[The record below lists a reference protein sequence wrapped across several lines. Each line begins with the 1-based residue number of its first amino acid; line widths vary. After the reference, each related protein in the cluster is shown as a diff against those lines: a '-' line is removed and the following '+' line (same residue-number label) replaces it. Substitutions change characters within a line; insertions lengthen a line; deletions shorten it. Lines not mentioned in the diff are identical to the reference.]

1 MKKAFRAVISII
13 LVITMLTTPMFMHHS
28 FAVTDE
34 TVYSIDVIWE
44 DISFIYNQGDFEW
57 NPGSHSYD
65 VEDSTSGWDDKNGK
79 ITAINHSSL
88 AVEILVSFELAE
100 PANGTVALSIENEL
114 FILNG
119 ASGESADLSQNYA
132 ILTATGSPERE
143 GTIGKIVVSV
153 GAIEVPYD
161 REDNIIYFGEYP
173 QTLKDS
179 SVTVSD
185 SVDSRG
191 YFLGSDNA
199 YYAKLTATPCESGY
213 KFSTAATVTSGTVYY
228 FKVEPLK
235 WRVLSENNGDAL
247 LLCESIIDS
256 GRYDDASNNYEAS
269 EIRAWLNAEFY
280 NTAFNSTEKNFIQTI
295 NVDNSLSS
303 TGYSAN
309 SFVCSNTSDKV
320 YLLSYADVVN
330 TLYGFTDDASRIKT
344 PSDYALASSVWVSM
358 SNITANKG
366 NGLWMLRTPND
377 TYEHFI
383 RECNYNGEVTDG
395 GTNLSSVFY
404 GVVPAIT
411 IKL

>member
-79 ITAINHSSL
+79 ITAINHSRL

-199 YYAKLTATPCESGY
+199 YYAKLTATPYESGY

>member
-199 YYAKLTATPCESGY
+199 YYAKLTATPYESGY
-213 KFSTAATVTSGTVYY
+213 KFSTEATVTSGTVYY